1 EGSERYERE
10 FERLQ
15 QLISVSNGDF
25 LQQELQ
31 KLDREYQSDG
41 EYFLHKGYFLADEL
55 GRHEE
60 ALEAFQQAVD
70 ITPADPFAV
79 FNQAIALDKLGKK
92 SEAQVTY
99 KRTA

>member
-1 EGSERYERE
+1 MYIAAVSEGSEKYERE

-15 QLISVSNGDF
+15 QLVIASNGEV

-31 KLDREYQSDG
+31 KLDREYHSDG
-41 EYFLHKGYFLADEL
+41 EYFLHKGCFLADEL

-60 ALEAFQQAVD
+60 ALEAFRQAVD

-79 FNQAIALDKLGKK
+79 
-92 SEAQVTY
+92 
-99 KRTA
+99 